1 MHLASAGKG
10 RTGTTRTAAQPCSPP
25 SHNRAATARG
35 DAARSKDQLLGVVMT
50 LLRDCSQP
58 RVTAPDRVPSR
69 PVGTWTV
76 DPSRSNVSFAW
87 RRLRPWTL
95 MGRLPC
101 FGVIH
106 LDELPPVGVRQF
118 EQPSGL
124 PVLTIAL
131 DPAGVETQA
140 ADDVLRHRWW
150 TLRSESLEI
159 LPTGA
164 WRVMATLT
172 ADGSSGLLELRV
184 EVDPAASSPDWLVLR
199 GRGLLDRRAF
209 GIASPGSTYSPKIRL
224 DLVLR
229 ARRVG
234 GPLPHVGEKG
244 GHARP
249 GRPTEQATADAE
261 RRKASLAHAARP
273 SA

>member
-1 MHLASAGKG
+1 MHLASARKG

-25 SHNRAATARG
+25 SHNRAATARD

-58 RVTAPDRVPSR
+58 RVTAPDRVPSS

-76 DPSRSNVSFAW
+76 DPSRSNVSFSW

-101 FGVIH
+101 SGVIH

-131 DPAGVETQA
+131 DPASVETQA

-159 LPTGA
+159 LRPVPGGSWRRSPPTAARACSSCAWRSTPRRAAPTGWCCEVA
-164 WRVMATLT
+164 GCWIDVPSGSPVRVRPT
-172 ADGSSGLLELRV
+172 A
-184 EVDPAASSPDWLVLR
+184 
-199 GRGLLDRRAF
+199 RR
-209 GIASPGSTYSPKIRL
+209 SGSTWSC
-224 DLVLR
+224 
-229 ARRVG
+229 
-234 GPLPHVGEKG
+234 GPGEWG
-244 GHARP
+244 
-249 GRPTEQATADAE
+249 
-261 RRKASLAHAARP
+261 AHFRT
-273 SA
+273 